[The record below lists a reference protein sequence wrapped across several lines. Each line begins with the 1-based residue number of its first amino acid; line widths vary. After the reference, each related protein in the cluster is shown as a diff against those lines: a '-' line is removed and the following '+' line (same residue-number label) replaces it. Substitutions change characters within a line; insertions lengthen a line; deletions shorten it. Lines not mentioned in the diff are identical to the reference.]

1 MNPSLLVFAA
11 RLPFPS
17 EEKHN
22 MDMKQAMVERHMVR
36 KYTDKPIPTEIVR
49 RINGRVSDV
58 NAEYRTD
65 IELVRDDGSAFNAAI
80 KLILAKG
87 VRNYFILAGRAAPD
101 LRERLGAAGADLM
114 LFCQTLGLN
123 TWWVGGT
130 YSHAKM
136 AQKAPGDEVIGI
148 IAVGYGATQGKPHKS
163 KSAQEVA
170 TYEGPEPEWFKNGVE
185 AALLAP
191 TALGKQA
198 FKIEGAGD
206 EVSITYEPGA
216 FAGEDLG
223 LVKYHFALGV
233 GSHSFCWKAA
243 R

>member
-1 MNPSLLVFAA
+1 
-11 RLPFPS
+11 
-17 EEKHN
+17 

-36 KYTDKPIPTEIVR
+36 KYIDKPIPIEIAR
-49 RINGRVSDV
+49 KIDGRVGDI
-58 NAEYRTD
+58 NREYRTD
-65 IELVRDDGSAFNAAI
+65 VMFVRDDSSAFNAAI
-80 KLILAKG
+80 KLVLAKG
-87 VRNYFILAGRAAPD
+87 VRNYFILAGKAAPD
-101 LRERLGAAGADLM
+101 LRERLGMAGADLM

-130 YSHAKM
+130 YSRAKM
-136 AQKAPGDEVIGI
+136 VQKAPDDEVIGI

-191 TALGKQA
+191 TALDKQA
-198 FKIEGAGD
+198 FKIKGVGD
-206 EVSITYEPGA
+206 EVTITYEPGT

-223 LVKYHFALGV
+223 LVKYHFALGAAA
-233 GSHSFCWKAA
+233 HPFHWKQ
-243 R
+243 

>member
-1 MNPSLLVFAA
+1 
-11 RLPFPS
+11 
-17 EEKHN
+17 

-114 LFCQTLGLN
+114 LFCQTLG
-123 TWWVGGT
+123 
-130 YSHAKM
+130 
-136 AQKAPGDEVIGI
+136 
-148 IAVGYGATQGKPHKS
+148 
-163 KSAQEVA
+163 
-170 TYEGPEPEWFKNGVE
+170 
-185 AALLAP
+185 
-191 TALGKQA
+191 
-198 FKIEGAGD
+198 
-206 EVSITYEPGA
+206 
-216 FAGEDLG
+216 
-223 LVKYHFALGV
+223 
-233 GSHSFCWKAA
+233 
-243 R
+243 